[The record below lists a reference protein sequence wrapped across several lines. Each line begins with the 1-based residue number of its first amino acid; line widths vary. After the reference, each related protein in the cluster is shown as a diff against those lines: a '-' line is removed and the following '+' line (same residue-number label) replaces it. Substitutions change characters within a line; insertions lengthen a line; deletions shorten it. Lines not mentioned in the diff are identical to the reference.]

1 MAVLYDG
8 GILINYF
15 MECMVAQT
23 QKIINMLELIEELR
37 ELEAKLSDIRDTEV
51 KFEEE
56 LSNLHRAVSELL
68 SAVGRN

>member
-1 MAVLYDG
+1 
-8 GILINYF
+8 
-15 MECMVAQT
+15 MVAQT